1 MYTINQ
7 FTYFIYYLFQ
17 DKFNYSKII
26 AIQQVH
32 QKIYTEYKT
41 SLNIGNNLLPRHIA
55 CKFEAT
61 RIYR

>member
-1 MYTINQ
+1 MYTIYQ

-17 DKFNYSKII
+17 DKFKYSKII
-26 AIQQVH
+26 AIQQVYLY
-32 QKIYTEYKT
+32 IYKT

>member
-1 MYTINQ
+1 MYTIYK

-17 DKFNYSKII
+17 HKFKYPKII
-26 AIQQVH
+26 EIQQVH
-32 QKIYTEYKT
+32 QDIYKT
-41 SLNIGNNLLPRHIA
+41 SLTIGNNLLPRHIA